1 MITADT
7 LARELGCTLAD
18 LADMIGVRLDV
29 AANAVI
35 TGKQADL
42 VRAEWSERTGI
53 DYTVVIP

>member
-18 LADMIGVRLDV
+18 LADMIGVRLDGV
-29 AANAVI
+29 GLLI
-35 TGKQADL
+35 TRKTADL
-42 VRAEWSERTGI
+42 VRTEWSERTGI

>member
-18 LADMIGVRLDV
+18 LADMIGVRLDGV
-29 AANAVI
+29 GLLI
-35 TGKQADL
+35 TRKTADL